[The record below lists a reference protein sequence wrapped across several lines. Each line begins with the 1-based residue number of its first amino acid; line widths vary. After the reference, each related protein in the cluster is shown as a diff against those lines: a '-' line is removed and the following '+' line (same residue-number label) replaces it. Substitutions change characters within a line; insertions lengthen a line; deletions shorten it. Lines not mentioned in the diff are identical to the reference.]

1 MTAMRQA
8 RRISNAHGHLVDG
21 VAGTVIS
28 YLWLSA
34 PRSKSARTLR
44 PRKGSEAGFTL
55 VEVIVALAMLS
66 AGLSLVL
73 GLISGGL
80 NRTGS
85 AGRMA
90 EAGSLAQSLLAQVG
104 TEWPIKPDERDGR
117 YPNGY
122 RWNLKIYPYGG
133 GTAQDEMPV
142 GLYRVSA
149 EVEWDEGANK
159 RSYALATLRLG
170 PRAPRP

>member
-1 MTAMRQA
+1 MAVRRARMTLNGCR
-8 RRISNAHGHLVDG
+8 HLVAG
-21 VAGTVIS
+21 VTGLLMSHSWQLAAS
-28 YLWLSA
+28 LRRARKWL
-34 PRSKSARTLR
+34 

-66 AGLSLVL
+66 IGLSLVL
-73 GLISGGL
+73 NLISGGL

-104 TEWPIKPDERDGR
+104 TDWPVKPDERDGR
-117 YPNGY
+117 YSSGY
-122 RWNLKIYPYGG
+122 RWHLKMLPYGDAA
-133 GTAQDEMPV
+133 TREETPV

-149 EVEWDEGANK
+149 EVEWDEGAGS
-159 RSYALATLRLG
+159 RSYALTTLRLG
-170 PRAPRP
+170 PKAPRP